1 MIVGELEEWIELDG
15 EEEFDHFIRIGS
27 KKGRGARL
35 INNLAKRPILGI
47 VPRIIK
53 RSTNN
58 GIDSG
63 GSNSLLKRVVIKPSQ
78 KMPVVPKKSMKAN
91 PKVISEEQPL
101 KAERPEKAAQ
111 VELTQQPENE
121 EQTIQKAE
129 PKVMLWVAGG
139 VVVLITLTAVGITIK
154 QLSKNQEG

>member
-15 EEEFDHFIRIGS
+15 EEELDHFIRIGS

-47 VPRIIK
+47 VPRVIK
-53 RSTNN
+53 RSANN

-63 GSNSLLKRVVIKPSQ
+63 GSKGLLKRVFIKPTQ
-78 KMPVVPKKSMKAN
+78 KKPVATKKTLKAN
-91 PKVISEEQPL
+91 PNVMSEQQPI
-101 KAERPEKAAQ
+101 KAETPEKATK
-111 VELTQQPENE
+111 VELTQQQANE
-121 EQTIQKAE
+121 EQTTQKSE

-139 VVVLITLTAVGITIK
+139 VLVLITLTAVGITIK
-154 QLSKNQEG
+154 QLSKNKEG